1 MAFDVATI
9 GAPYEKRSGTS
20 RLPYLVPGPLIMI
33 IPEPK
38 IIVTPESLITI
49 LTESQTMG
57 LCTMWTN

>member
-1 MAFDVATI
+1 
-9 GAPYEKRSGTS
+9 
-20 RLPYLVPGPLIMI
+20 MI

-49 LTESQTMG
+49 ITESQSMG